1 MVAVAGLELF
11 RTNGNR
17 FRIGA
22 WRGDPDVG
30 YLVPLESGRALS
42 STSIEGVVE
51 RLAQRGFD
59 AVVTAA
65 LSPSEAKAFGSAGFS
80 TIEELHLLSHPLDSI
95 PQVDNHMALR
105 PGRRWH
111 RARMIEI
118 DNRAFD
124 AFWRFDS
131 TSLSEAI
138 NATPRKRIR
147 IGSTSPLLGYA
158 VTGASSGVAY
168 LQRLAVDPASQGQ
181 GLGSSLV
188 VDALEW
194 AKRRRASRCFV
205 NTQMTNDRA
214 LSLYRRFGFISETD
228 RLSVLRRAL

>member
-138 NATPRKRIR
+138 NATPPQTHQDRFDQPAPRICR
-147 IGSTSPLLGYA
+147 DRRFLWRCLSSTSGCRPR
-158 VTGASSGVAY
+158 VPRSGT
-168 LQRLAVDPASQGQ
+168 R
-181 GLGSSLV
+181 
-188 VDALEW
+188 
-194 AKRRRASRCFV
+194 
-205 NTQMTNDRA
+205 
-214 LSLYRRFGFISETD
+214 I
-228 RLSVLRRAL
+228 